1 MANRRDL
8 YGYGKDKP
16 QVEWPN
22 GAKLAVSLVVNF
34 EEGAEFSVEQGDSR
48 NERMSEVMSVVSDD
62 QRDYGQEQIFS
73 YGMRAGLWRFLDALD
88 RYACRTT
95 FFMCGRAVERVP
107 ELAREVVERG
117 HEPACHGWRWQAH
130 ADYGSLESERGD
142 LQKSVDAI
150 IKATGQ
156 RPVGFFC
163 RGSESPR
170 TREILSD
177 MSFEY
182 CSNGF
187 DDDLP
192 YYHHFEGG
200 REPLLIV
207 PYALDCNDMKFF
219 HPNGFVTA
227 DEFVCYVRD
236 GVGVLLD
243 EAERGSRKMLNVGFH
258 LRITGRPSRFAAV
271 ERILDYLT
279 GLGDD
284 VWIATRQDIG
294 RNFSAQFPPPEHR

>member
-1 MANRRDL
+1 MRDL
-8 YGYGKDKP
+8 HGYGREKP

-22 GAKLAVSLVVNF
+22 GAKLAISLVVNF
-34 EEGAEFSVEQGDSR
+34 EEGAEFSVEQGDDH
-48 NERMSEVMSVVSDD
+48 NEHMSEVMSVVPSV
-62 QRDYGQEQIFS
+62 QRDYGLEQIFS
-73 YGMRAGLWRFLDALD
+73 YGMRSGLWRFLDALD
-88 RYACRTT
+88 RYACRAT
-95 FFMCGRAVERVP
+95 FFMCGRAVERVS

-130 ADYGSLESERGD
+130 ADYDSPESERVD
-142 LQKSVDAI
+142 LQKTIDVIAE
-150 IKATGQ
+150 ATGQ

-163 RGSESPR
+163 RGSESPY
-170 TREILSD
+170 TRNLLSD
-177 MSFEY
+177 LNFEY

-192 YYHHFEGG
+192 YYHYPENG

-227 DEFVCYVRD
+227 DEFVRYVRD
-236 GVGVLLD
+236 GVEVLFG
-243 EAERGSRKMLNVGFH
+243 EAERGCPKMLNIGFH

-271 ERILDYLT
+271 QGILDYLS

-294 RNFSAQFPPPEHR
+294 RNFAAQIPPAETR